1 MAYIGCDFGLP
12 KTTAKAHAI
21 ESKDS
26 IGGIL
31 EEVPSRQMKNLLLKV
46 ISKNSRFL
54 SKKWRIR
61 KRSNSLGLVH
71 MNNSQ
76 SLNGLAKKTNYWLAS
91 SVTILTK

>member
-1 MAYIGCDFGLP
+1 MACIGCDFGLP

-26 IGGIL
+26 IRRYL
-31 EEVPSRQMKNLLLKV
+31 EEAPSRQMKNLLLKV

-61 KRSNSLGLVH
+61 KRTNSLDLVH

-91 SVTILTK
+91 SVIVWAK